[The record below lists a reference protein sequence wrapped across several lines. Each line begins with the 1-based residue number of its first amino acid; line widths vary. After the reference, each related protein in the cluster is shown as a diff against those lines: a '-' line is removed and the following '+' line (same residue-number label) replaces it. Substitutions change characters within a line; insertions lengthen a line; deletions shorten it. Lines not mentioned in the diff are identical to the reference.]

1 MCGITG
7 FFNIPS
13 LENKEELIN
22 LSEIISNR
30 GPDEKKFVNV
40 NNLFLIF
47 TRLSIID
54 LSNNA
59 MQPMKSNSGKSIIVF
74 NGEIYNFLD
83 IKQKLLKLNIIE
95 KDCFS
100 DTRILLES
108 LEYFGIDILSEFRG
122 MFSIFY
128 FNTDN
133 NDAFLINDR
142 FGEKPLYFSITNKNF
157 FFSSDI
163 RSFNFEKR
171 KLNKSGIKSF
181 FANNCFSYPDT
192 IWENVNRISP
202 GSYIKFKVNFE
213 NNTVTNPKSYNYW
226 EPNSYHIISKDSL
239 EEATNKLD
247 FILCDVIEKQINA
260 DVEVGSFL
268 SGGVDSSLI
277 TSIAQ
282 KVSNNKLSTF
292 SIGFEN
298 HEFDESVYAEKIANY
313 LKTNHKTKICTKND
327 INKIF
332 ETVIDIYGEPY
343 SDSSQL
349 PTILLS
355 SFASESL
362 KVVLTGDGGDE
373 LFGGYERYSF
383 VSNVWKYINFFP
395 PFLRNKLK
403 VLFELSS
410 PYSYSFFSFLLKSF
424 IPKYKKTNYFSSKFR
439 NLIISLD
446 AKNPVEL
453 AERISSHFGRDFELL
468 KNHKTNFSDHKFF
481 LNKNKSIAEN
491 IMLYD
496 MRNYLPNDL
505 LVKTD
510 RASMRF
516 GLEARMPFLDHHLY
530 EFSNTLPID
539 FKIHKNKSKIIL
551 KKLLSRYLPTNLY
564 ERPKQG
570 FLVPLNEV
578 LNDQMVKI
586 QTILNSELIKEQG
599 ILNHKIVEKELSE
612 FKSGNSF
619 NQYNLWDIIN
629 FQMWI
634 NKNIDNIA
642 F

>member
-13 LENKEELIN
+13 LENNEEITKLTQ
-22 LSEIISNR
+22 LISNR
-30 GPDEKKFVNV
+30 GPDENKFINIK
-40 NNLFLIF
+40 NLYLIF
-47 TRLSIID
+47 SRLSIID
-54 LSNNA
+54 LSNSA
-59 MQPMKSNSGKSIIVF
+59 MQPMISKSGKSIIVF

-83 IKQKLLKLNIIE
+83 IKEKLLKLNIIDN
-95 KDCFS
+95 DCFS

-108 LEYFGIDILSEFRG
+108 LEYFGIDILSELRG

-128 FNTDN
+128 FNIGN
-133 NDAFLINDR
+133 NNAFLINDR
-142 FGEKPLYFSITNKNF
+142 FGEKPLYFSITSKNF

-163 RSFNFEKR
+163 RSFNFKKR
-171 KLNKSGIKSF
+171 KLNQLGLKTF
-181 FANNCFSYPDT
+181 FTNNCFSYPDT
-192 IWENVNRISP
+192 IWEDVKRITP
-202 GSYIKFKVNFE
+202 GSYIKFNVDFE
-213 NNTVTNPKSYNYW
+213 NNNVTKPILCNYW
-226 EPNSYHIISKDSL
+226 KPNSNNIILKDSL
-239 EEATNKLD
+239 EEATDKLD
-247 FILCDVIEKQINA
+247 LILCEIIEKQINA

-268 SGGVDSSLI
+268 SGGVDSSLV
-277 TSIAQ
+277 TAIAQ

-298 HEFDESVYAEKIANY
+298 HKFDESIYAEKIANY
-313 LKTNHKTKICTKND
+313 LKTNHKTKICTNSD

-332 ETVIDIYGEPY
+332 ESVTDIYGEPY

-355 SFASESL
+355 RFASENL

-373 LFGGYERYSF
+373 LFGGYERYTF
-383 VSNVWKYINFFP
+383 VSNVWKYINLCP
-395 PFLRNKLK
+395 LLLRNKLK
-403 VLFELSS
+403 VLFEASS
-410 PYSYSFFSFLLKSF
+410 PYSYHFFSFLLKNF
-424 IPKYKKTNYFSSKFR
+424 IPKYRNTNFFSSKFR
-439 NLIISLD
+439 NLVISLD
-446 AKNPVEL
+446 SKNPVEL
-453 AERISSHFGRDFELL
+453 AERISSHFGRDFQLL
-468 KNHKTNFSDHKFF
+468 KNNEINISSNKFF
-481 LNKNKSIAEN
+481 LDKSRSIAEN

-496 MRNYLPNDL
+496 VKNYLPNDL

-530 EFSNTLPID
+530 EFSKSLPLEY
-539 FKIHKNKSKIIL
+539 KLNKNQSKIIL
-551 KKLLSRYLPTNLY
+551 KKLLNRYLPINLY

-578 LNDQMVKI
+578 LNDQMHKI
-586 QTILNSELIKEQG
+586 QKILNIDLIKKQG
-599 ILNHKIVEKELSE
+599 VLNHKIIEKELNE

-642 F
+642 N